1 MRPKSGCP
9 SFAAVLLCLVGAGSA
24 HAQALPATP
33 SASVQPGGPPPAA
46 IALPETP
53 DAFGVVVEEFA
64 ARDGLRRGLVIVR
77 RAGKVVYEHGF
88 GGDDPKRPHHLASL
102 SKSITA
108 ACVATLVR
116 DGKLAFDTTLRLALA
131 KHFAGTGAV
140 SDPRLLDVT
149 IRQLLTHRSGLAGN
163 RGDGEASTGRKLL
176 DIILKDGAGADASRP
191 LLRLALGQ
199 GLKRAPGAYQ
209 YSNDGYLALGA
220 VVEEATGQPYETA
233 CRERVLAPAGAAGS
247 LAKEWAIMG
256 AYGGWSM
263 TGADYLATL
272 EAITTSDRII
282 GATARSWQENGADQA
297 PAARTSWYGLGLRV
311 RRVAN
316 GFNHWHWGEWSTWY
330 RRAGGSRQKADFNT
344 FATHV
349 GASGTSWFV
358 SFEPRLNEE
367 TRIKLDRELW
377 RAFNAVKRWDPS

>member
-1 MRPKSGCP
+1 MRLKSGWP
-9 SFAAVLLCLVGAGSA
+9 SCAAVLLCLAGAGSA
-24 HAQALPATP
+24 HGQAAPATP
-33 SASVQPGGPPPAA
+33 SASVQTGGPPPVAT
-46 IALPETP
+46 ALPETP
-53 DAFGVVVEEFA
+53 DAFGVVVGDFA
-64 ARDGLRRGLVIVR
+64 ARNGLRRGHVIVR

-88 GGDDPKRPHHLASL
+88 GGDDPRRPHHLASL

-116 DGKLAFDTTLRLALA
+116 DGRLGFDTTLRSALA

-149 IRQLLTHRSGLAGN
+149 IGQLLTHRSGLAGN

-176 DIILKDGAGADASRP
+176 DVILKDGAGADASGP

-199 GLKRAPGAYQ
+199 GLKRAPGAYH
-209 YSNDGYLALGA
+209 YSNDGYLTLGA

-233 CRERVLAPAGAAGS
+233 CRERVLVPAGAAGS

-263 TGADYLATL
+263 SGADYLATL
-272 EAITTSDRII
+272 ETVATSDRII
-282 GATARSWQENGADQA
+282 GAAARSWQEKGADQT
-297 PAARTSWYGLGLRV
+297 PAARASWYGLGLRV
-311 RRVAN
+311 RRAGN
-316 GFNHWHWGEWSTWY
+316 GFNHWHWGEWSIWY
-330 RRAGGSRQKADFNT
+330 RRAGGPRQEADFNT
-344 FATHV
+344 FATHA
-349 GASGTSWFV
+349 GASGAGWFV
-358 SFEPRLNEE
+358 SFEPHLPEE
-367 TRIKLDRELW
+367 SRIKLDREMW